1 MGIFEKLFKNIRQMI
16 SSDQKSTE
24 EDMFSLTIA
33 EDEIECSAKKIAN
46 LVSDSFTSRVTAMQ
60 FVLEELD
67 LAQNGGTMEKIF
79 VVNSGVEYNLYHD
92 SIANLNKK
100 NRVKLEEVDDAGKQL
115 SDLLN
120 ILKGSKSFKIKFR
133 LATLDKIMRKYT
145 IGKYELKDSHEK
157 TTAATKDA

>member
-100 NRVKLEEVDDAGKQL
+100 NKIKLEEVDDAGKQL

-133 LATLDKIMRKYT
+133 LATLDKIMRKYA

>member
-133 LATLDKIMRKYT
+133 LATLDKIMRKYA